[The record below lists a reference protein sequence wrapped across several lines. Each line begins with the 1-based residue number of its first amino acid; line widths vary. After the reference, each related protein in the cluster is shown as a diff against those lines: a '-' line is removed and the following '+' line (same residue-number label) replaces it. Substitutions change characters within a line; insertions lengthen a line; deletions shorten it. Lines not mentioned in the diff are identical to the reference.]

1 MKRCPTCQRTY
12 SDETLRFCLED
23 GTPLV
28 SEAALNSAATLL
40 LDSSSTEPP
49 PTEILP
55 PDSAQTVRAYD
66 MDETE
71 RRRLPAPTAKQ
82 QARPTINEFQ
92 NVAANTSPKQR
103 STMSV
108 VAITVIATI
117 LLLGLG
123 GLGAWLILKDKNSST
138 SGGSSNITSSNSNP
152 GSNSSNVSRP
162 PVIVST
168 PNATPYATP
177 MQTATPYATPSAT
190 PTTDTS
196 SARRE
201 VMSALNGW
209 VETMRA
215 GNLDAHMAY
224 YADTLH
230 TYYLQSNVSS
240 SRVRAFIAP
249 AFSKYTSFDV
259 RLSNVQIDV
268 DPSGDKATA
277 TFDKTFT
284 FSGDGTYSGSGLN
297 RFWFEK
303 FGSRWLITGEKDL
316 KTYYINK

>member
-1 MKRCPTCQRTY
+1 MKRCPTCQRNY
-12 SDETLRFCLED
+12 SDDTLRFCLED

-28 SEAALNSAATLL
+28 SEASFSSDATLL
-40 LDSSSTEPP
+40 LDSSSAEPP

-55 PDSAQTVRAYD
+55 LDSAPTVRAYD
-66 MDETE
+66 IDATE
-71 RRRLPAPTAKQ
+71 RRRQPAPTAKQ

-92 NVAANTSPKQR
+92 NVAARLAPKGRTTS
-103 STMSV
+103 SV
-108 VAITVIATI
+108 VAITVVATI

-123 GLGAWLILKDKNSST
+123 GLGAWLILKDRN
-138 SGGSSNITSSNSNP
+138 GSVSVGNPNIPTSNSYP
-152 GSNSSNVSRP
+152 GSNGSNTNKP

-168 PNATPYATP
+168 PNATPT
-177 MQTATPYATPSAT
+177 QTATPYATPSAT
-190 PTTDTS
+190 PTPTNADTS
-196 SARRE
+196 AARRE
-201 VMSALNGW
+201 VMNALNGW

-224 YADTLH
+224 YAGTLH

-240 SRVRAFIAP
+240 IRVRAYIAP
-249 AFSKYTSFDV
+249 AFAKYTSFDV
-259 RLSNVQIDV
+259 RLTNVQIDV

-284 FSGDGTYSGSGLN
+284 FSGDSTYSGSGLN

>member
-12 SDETLRFCLED
+12 SDNTLRFCLED

-28 SEAALNSAATLL
+28 SDSALSSDATLL
-40 LDSSSTEPP
+40 MDSSSNEPP

-55 PDSAQTVRAYD
+55 LDSAPTVRAYD
-66 MDETE
+66 MDATE
-71 RRRLPAPTAKQ
+71 RRRQPAPTAKQ

-92 NVAANTSPKQR
+92 NSASPLAPKQR
-103 STMSV
+103 STSSV
-108 VAITVIATI
+108 VAVTVIGTI

-123 GLGAWLILKDKNSST
+123 GLGAWLILKDR
-138 SGGSSNITSSNSNP
+138 SNSASGINSNVLVSNNNP
-152 GSNSSNVSRP
+152 GSNSSNTNRP

-168 PNATPYATP
+168 PNATPNATP
-177 MQTATPYATPSAT
+177 SQTATPYATPSST
-190 PTTDTS
+190 PTDTS
-196 SARRE
+196 TARRE
-201 VMSALNGW
+201 VMNALNGW

-224 YADTLH
+224 YAGTLH

-240 SRVRAFIAP
+240 IRVRAYIAP
-249 AFSKYTSFDV
+249 AFAKYTSFDV
-259 RLSNVQIDV
+259 RLTNVQIDV

-284 FSGDGTYSGSGLN
+284 FSGDSTYSGSGLN